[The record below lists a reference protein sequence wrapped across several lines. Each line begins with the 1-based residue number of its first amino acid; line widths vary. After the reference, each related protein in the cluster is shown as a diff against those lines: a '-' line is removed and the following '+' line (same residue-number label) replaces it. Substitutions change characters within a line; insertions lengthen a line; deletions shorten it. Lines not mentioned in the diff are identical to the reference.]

1 MIGNE
6 YKAAAAIQDAVRK
19 ETSRY
24 FSLMEG
30 ELFWAAFKQ
39 EMAEYKMRDPNRIG
53 RIIVKL
59 QAAWQLGPDM
69 RLGQLLVNLGGPHAE
84 DDVYETPDD
93 LWETQLDE
101 FIAKYGKVSEGK

>member
-39 EMAEYKMRDPNRIG
+39 AMAEYKMRDPNRIG

-84 DDVYETPDD
+84 DDVYEKEDD

-101 FIAKYGKVSEGK
+101 FIAMYGKVSEGK

>member
-39 EMAEYKMRDPNRIG
+39 AMAEYKMRDPDRIG

-59 QAAWQLGPDM
+59 QAAWQLAPDM
-69 RLGQLLVNLGGPHAE
+69 RLGQLLVNLAGSEDGAVWGTE
-84 DDVYETPDD
+84 DDV
-93 LWETQLDE
+93 WETQLDE
-101 FIAKYGKVSEGK
+101 FVAKYK

>member
-6 YKAAAAIQDAVRK
+6 YKAAAAIQAAVRK

-39 EMAEYKMRDPNRIG
+39 AMAEYKMRDPDRIG

-69 RLGQLLVNLGGPHAE
+69 RLGQLLVNLGGPE
-84 DDVYETPDD
+84 DDVYETEDD

-101 FIAKYGKVSEGK
+101 FIAKYKKVTPP